1 MDSITP
7 LTSTFTPEEHLN
19 NARLLADLPKGSSI
33 PPRERIVD
41 YEVVELAALLREG
54 NSQRLTAEQVLL
66 SCLERIDRLN
76 GPTEVYGDNGF
87 YNAFVRLE
95 ERSTLLEQAR
105 LADLWL
111 RNPDDERGPAPPLCG
126 IPVGIKDSIAIQG
139 LESKNGTH
147 AFTTNLAVRDATC
160 TLRLRKQGAII
171 LGHTICSELS
181 THTIGQFAGNAWD
194 PERVPGGSSQG
205 SGVAPMARLCAA
217 ALGEETAGSIIIPAA
232 ANGASAIKPSLGLVS
247 GAGVMPLRTG
257 WDVVGPMAR
266 SMRDAS
272 LLLSILAGTD
282 AENDPQSLSAP
293 SLGRDLPI
301 KPSAGPRP
309 LEGLKIGIPQTD
321 WMTAPGVP
329 PAQSYDEDYRAAFVR
344 FKAQLTALG
353 AEVVDFPWL
362 DAQKEENVPYTS
374 PYPFH
379 DVLKP
384 DGTVLMSL
392 NAPTATSY
400 ANQLET
406 RHWSAVRDF
415 AETLENQEHREY
427 LLRRNEAF
435 FDQVATW
442 IPTGIRLEAEHRRRQ
457 QQALFEKALDDD
469 QIDFMMVLPLGA
481 HIGKRTGAI
490 IDTLPVQRM
499 YHDLP
504 NALAWPMLTLP
515 VGHGAT
521 GVTRT
526 LPISAAFWGR
536 RFSEPLLVQA
546 AIDFQTH
553 YPQYHTM
560 APPDPVFTPRPPMPL
575 WAFENIPS
583 QYSAD
588 PLVILEG
595 RRTRS

>member
-1 MDSITP
+1 MDSLEYLNP
-7 LTSTFTPEEHLN
+7 TFTPEEHLN
-19 NARLLADLPKGSSI
+19 NARLLADLPKGSSV
-33 PPRERIVD
+33 PQRERIVD
-41 YEVVELAALLREG
+41 YEVVELAALFREG
-54 NSQRLTAEQVLL
+54 NPQRLTAEQVLL
-66 SCLERIDRLN
+66 AYLQRIDRLN

-95 ERSTLLEQAR
+95 ARPTLVQQAR

-111 RNPDDERGPAPPLCG
+111 TSTDDERGPAPPLCG
-126 IPVGIKDSIAIQG
+126 IPIGIKDSIAIQG
-139 LESKNGTH
+139 LESKNGTQ
-147 AFTTNLAVRDATC
+147 AFTTNLAARDATC

-181 THTIGQFAGNAWD
+181 THTVGQFAGNAWD

-293 SLGRDLPI
+293 SLGGDLPI
-301 KPSAGPRP
+301 KPSADPLP

-321 WMTAPGVP
+321 WMTAHGVP

-344 FKAQLTALG
+344 FKAQLTTLG
-353 AEVVDFPWL
+353 AEVIEFPWL
-362 DAQKEENVPYTS
+362 DAQQVENVPYTS

-379 DVLKP
+379 DVHDA
-384 DGTVLMSL
+384 DGTLLMSL
-392 NAPTATSY
+392 NAPAATSY

-415 AETLENQEHREY
+415 AGTLENQDHREY
-427 LLRRNEAF
+427 LLHKNGEF
-435 FDQVATW
+435 FDQVATR
-442 IPTGIRLEAEHRRRQ
+442 IPTGIRLEAENRRRQ

-469 QIDFMMVLPLGA
+469 QIDFMVVLPLGA
-481 HIGKRTGAI
+481 HIGKRTGAVAE
-490 IDTLPVQRM
+490 TLPVQRM
-499 YHDLP
+499 YYELP

-515 VGHGAT
+515 VGHGTT
-521 GVTRT
+521 GVPRT
-526 LPISAAFWGR
+526 LPINAAFWGR

-575 WAFENIPS
+575 WAFEDIPS
-583 QYSAD
+583 RYSAD
-588 PLVILEG
+588 PLVILER
-595 RRTRS
+595 RRTPS